1 MPPDDDLLEHVA
13 DAILDGTPVDWA
25 AVESRTDGT
34 SRGVLGRLRVLS
46 QLAHLH
52 RHSPTPSLTPESTVP
67 AVATTATAPPIGESA
82 GELAHWGHLRLL
94 ERIGHGA
101 SGQVYRAYDT
111 RLDRDVALKLLPAH
125 VASGGRRGTSIIEEG
140 RLLARVRHPN
150 VVIIHDAERIGDQ
163 VGLSMELV
171 GGLTLEQMLEH
182 GTRFTVAETVT
193 IGLQL
198 CQAMA
203 AVHEAGLL
211 HRDIKAQNI
220 MMTGAG
226 RVVLMDF
233 GTGCDPLDGS
243 SATLAGTPLYLAPEL
258 LRGSAPTVQSDIYS
272 LGVLLY
278 HLLTRSYPVQAENLG
293 LLRAAHEL
301 REGFGAGMLVHGLP
315 RRLGR
320 IIDRAIRPHPG
331 ERYGDVESVAADLMT
346 VSAPRRRASVVSAA
360 AVAVLLC
367 IAAVW
372 WGALGQE
379 AGGPAAAVSV
389 SSSNVVLPFKPSAAT
404 SPEAHRHYLFGRY
417 HMEIRRPDRMLQAEQ
432 EFREALK
439 IDPRYADAHAALSLA
454 LVHTAWLG
462 ARRGIDVMGP
472 AKDAAMQALAIDDSV
487 ALAYTSLGNIYELF
501 EYDHLRSQA
510 AHLRA
515 LALDRSD
522 LWVLRAYASFLM
534 RRDAVDEALA
544 VIQNAIELDPAS
556 PLSNRHRAM
565 MLYTARRYDECVALT
580 RRTLALDPE
589 NATLSYS
596 WLARCLE
603 AQGKFSDAVDAF
615 ERGRRGQPGDD
626 VAGQMRGLYAVQGW
640 KPYWREQLRRLPP
653 YGMDTAAALVR
664 LGNYDEAIQILLEL
678 QRTRTPTL
686 GFLNMPEFDALRPD
700 ARFQALRHRSG
711 LSEDIKAQ
719 LAAARAGSPPS
730 R

>member
-13 DAILDGTPVDWA
+13 DAILDGTPIDWA

-171 GGLTLEQMLEH
+171 GGLTLEQMLEQ

-211 HRDIKAQNI
+211 HRDIKAQNV

-278 HLLTRSYPVQAENLG
+278 HLLTGPIRYRPKPRPAW
-293 LLRAAHEL
+293 AAHEL

-379 AGGPAAAVSV
+379 AGSPAAAVSV

-432 EFREALK
+432 EFREAFEYRPALCRRACRALAGPGPHRLARGASRDRCDGPGK
-439 IDPRYADAHAALSLA
+439 RRGDA
-454 LVHTAWLG
+454 G
-462 ARRGIDVMGP
+462 ARHRRLRR
-472 AKDAAMQALAIDDSV
+472 ARLHV
-487 ALAYTSLGNIYELF
+487 A
-501 EYDHLRSQA
+501 RQ
-510 AHLRA
+510 HLRA
-515 LALDRSD
+515 LRIRSPALSGGAPQGPRARPVRLVGAAGLRVVPHAAGRGRRSARGD
-522 LWVLRAYASFLM
+522 S
-534 RRDAVDEALA
+534 E
-544 VIQNAIELDPAS
+544 
-556 PLSNRHRAM
+556 RHRARPG
-565 MLYTARRYDECVALT
+565 LAALESTSRDDAVQTARRYDECVALT

-589 NATLSYS
+589 NATLWSS

>member
-13 DAILDGTPVDWA
+13 DAILDGTPIDWA

-171 GGLTLEQMLEH
+171 GGLTLEQMLEQ

-211 HRDIKAQNI
+211 HRDIKAQNV

-272 LGVLLY
+272 LGVPALPPAHRVLSGTGREPRPASGR
-278 HLLTRSYPVQAENLG
+278 TRTAGGIRRRDARAWPATKAGTNHRSRDPATPG
-293 LLRAAHEL
+293 RALRRR
-301 REGFGAGMLVHGLP
+301 RECRGRSHDGERAPEARISRLCRCRRRSLVHRRGLVGGARP
-315 RRLGR
+315 GGRKSCSGSLGFV
-320 IIDRAIRPHPG
+320 G
-331 ERYGDVESVAADLMT
+331 ERG
-346 VSAPRRRASVVSAA
+346 APIQAIGCRPVR
-360 AVAVLLC
+360 
-367 IAAVW
+367 
-372 WGALGQE
+372 
-379 AGGPAAAVSV
+379 
-389 SSSNVVLPFKPSAAT
+389 KPTAITCSAAT
-404 SPEAHRHYLFGRY
+404 TWKF
-417 HMEIRRPDRMLQAEQ
+417 
-432 EFREALK
+432 
-439 IDPRYADAHAALSLA
+439 
-454 LVHTAWLG
+454 G
-462 ARRGIDVMGP
+462 ARIGCC
-472 AKDAAMQALAIDDSV
+472 K
-487 ALAYTSLGNIYELF
+487 
-501 EYDHLRSQA
+501 
-510 AHLRA
+510 
-515 LALDRSD
+515 
-522 LWVLRAYASFLM
+522 
-534 RRDAVDEALA
+534 
-544 VIQNAIELDPAS
+544 
-556 PLSNRHRAM
+556 
-565 MLYTARRYDECVALT
+565 
-580 RRTLALDPE
+580 
-589 NATLSYS
+589 
-596 WLARCLE
+596 
-603 AQGKFSDAVDAF
+603 
-615 ERGRRGQPGDD
+615 
-626 VAGQMRGLYAVQGW
+626 
-640 KPYWREQLRRLPP
+640 
-653 YGMDTAAALVR
+653 
-664 LGNYDEAIQILLEL
+664 
-678 QRTRTPTL
+678 
-686 GFLNMPEFDALRPD
+686 
-700 ARFQALRHRSG
+700 
-711 LSEDIKAQ
+711 
-719 LAAARAGSPPS
+719 PS
-730 R
+730 RSSAKR